1 MCYDPI
7 HLTNKGNEVSNRLS
21 EDGEITSE
29 IQYAFDVP
37 CGKCEACKRA
47 KIDSYVVR
55 SIAELG
61 RCYNRAVFVTLT
73 YSDEYLPTYKK
84 VIPPSALPD
93 GDYISGQTYNV
104 SVWNKSHVQAFLK
117 KLNERILYH
126 IGKYVFKLKR
136 LVTINGHRC
145 ISKEWKDFLAITPRP
160 IKYLFTCER
169 GHADIYINDKGMTRR
184 GTARPHY
191 HGIIFLETPYIDSY
205 FVLNLI
211 SVLWK
216 YGYSYNIQIGNYGN
230 CKSNINNP
238 DRDIV
243 QSLKYVCK
251 YVTKDVDDVSC
262 HLCYKS
268 HEDELQHNPFML
280 ISNGL
285 GDNLF
290 ENKSDDFIEKSIVN
304 GTTIADT
311 LTARVVPT
319 PRYNVLKSKM
329 YERHKVG
336 SFVTERQ
343 EFGFWVIDDDLSP
356 IWIPE
361 IASDYRIYTKY
372 ETYLT
377 PFGQKVNQKL
387 CAKRVEYFLS
397 TLKSIQLNP
406 ESFNLVSSLSYSL
419 CDKSKLDDILSVT
432 PDELACFVATLY
444 KSNDYLDNDTLYRV
458 YLELRNYNNTLALKK
473 QKEHDFEYKKHLEKA
488 VIERPELFNVQPI
501 NPIKTYE

>member
-1 MCYDPI
+1 MCYNPI
-7 HLTNKGNEVSNRLS
+7 HLTNKGNAVPNRLS
-21 EDGEITSE
+21 SYGEITSE
-29 IQYAFDVP
+29 IQYAYDVP
-37 CGKCEACKRA
+37 CGKCEACKNG

-61 RCYNRAVFVTLT
+61 RCNNRAVFVTLT
-73 YSDEYLPTYKK
+73 YSDKNLPTYKK
-84 VIPPSALPD
+84 IIPPSALPY
-93 GDYISGQTYNV
+93 GDYVPGQTLNI
-104 SVWNKSHVQAFLK
+104 SVWNKSHVQKFLK

-145 ISKEWKDFLAITPRP
+145 ISQEWKEFLASTPRP

-169 GHADIYINDKGMTRR
+169 GHADIYIDDKGITRQ

-191 HGIIFLETPYIDSY
+191 HGIIFLETPYVGSTY
-205 FVLNLI
+205 VLNLI
-211 SVLWK
+211 SVLWN
-216 YGYSYNIQIGNYGN
+216 YGRSYNIQIGNYGM

-251 YVTKDVDDVSC
+251 YVTKDITDVC
-262 HLCYKS
+262 CNLCYKS
-268 HEDELQHNPFML
+268 HEDELQHKPFML
-280 ISNGL
+280 ISHGL
-285 GDNLF
+285 GDNLL
-290 ENKSDDFIEKSIVN
+290 EEKSDSFIENCIVN

-311 LTARVVPT
+311 ITARVVPT
-319 PRYNVLKSKM
+319 PRYNILKSKM
-329 YERHKVG
+329 YVRRKVG
-336 SFVTERQ
+336 KFVTERQ
-343 EFGFWVIDDDLSP
+343 ENGYWVIDDNLYP
-356 IWIPE
+356 IWIDE
-361 IASDYRIYTKY
+361 IASDYHIYTKY

-377 PFGQKVNQKL
+377 PFGQKVNQQL
-387 CAKRVEYFLS
+387 RDKRVEYFLT

-458 YLELRNYNNTLALKK
+458 YLELRNYNNTLAIKK
-473 QKEHDFEYKKHLEKA
+473 RKEFDSEYKKHLDKA

-501 NPIKTYE
+501 NPIKNYE